1 MQLNEFID
9 RLFERAQAAG
19 FSDYEA
25 YYSDGDEFEVTVF
38 QGEIAGYTVSSSMG
52 LNFRGMFQG
61 NMGYASTQ
69 VLDEQALDMLVESAR
84 QNALIIEDTD
94 QQFIFPGSERY
105 PDLPGANPRIAEISE
120 QQKIEW
126 ALELEKAAL
135 SLDERVKQ
143 VQSCVLA
150 TVSGTVRI
158 KNSKGLDVSHSS
170 NALEAYISVVA
181 RQGDKVSTGSD
192 LLATHEV
199 EDLNIREMANRA
211 VKEAVEALSARPVAS
226 GEYKVVLKNDAAAD
240 LLGTFSGIFSAESA
254 QKGLSLLKG
263 REGQRIASPNVT
275 LMDNPHHPTALGSAP
290 FDDEGVATTVKAVID
305 KGVLTT
311 LLHNLKTANKQGVQ
325 TTGNAAKGSYA
336 SPVGVAPGNFYFEPS
351 QTSLDELIAEM
362 GNGLLITDLQ
372 GLHAGANGI
381 SGDFSLGAKGYLVE
395 GGKIGRAVD
404 QITVAGN
411 FYQMLNVIEKVA
423 SDLKFGFGRVGSPSI
438 RVSGLSVAGQ

>member
-1 MQLNEFID
+1 MELNEFIEH
-9 RLFERAQAAG
+9 LFERAQAAG

-25 YYSDGDEFEVTVF
+25 YYSAGDEFEVTVF

-69 VLDEQALDMLVESAR
+69 VLDEQALDMLIEGAR
-84 QNALIIEDTD
+84 QNAMIIEDTD

-105 PDLPGANPRIAEISE
+105 PELPGANPEIEKISE
-120 QQKIEW
+120 QQKIDW
-126 ALELEKAAL
+126 ALALEKAAL

-150 TVSGTVRI
+150 TVSGNVRI

-170 NALEAYISVVA
+170 NALEAYVSVVA
-181 RQGDKVSTGSD
+181 RQGDKVSTGGD
-192 LLATHEV
+192 LLATHEIK
-199 EDLNIREMANRA
+199 ELDIQAMAERA
-211 VKEAVEALSARPVAS
+211 VKEAVEALSASPVDS
-226 GEYKVVLKNDAAAD
+226 GEYKIILKNDAAAD
-240 LLGTFSGIFSAESA
+240 LLSTFSGIFSAESA

-263 REGQRIASPNVT
+263 REGQQIASPAVT
-275 LMDNPHHPTALGSAP
+275 LMDDPHHPTALGSAP
-290 FDDEGVATTVKAVID
+290 FDDEGVATKVKAVID
-305 KGVLTT
+305 QGVLTT
-311 LLHNLKTANKQGVQ
+311 LLHNLKTANKQGVE

-336 SPVGVAPGNFYFEPS
+336 SPVGIAPANFYFKPS
-351 QTSLDELIAEM
+351 EISLDEMMAEM
-362 GNGLLITDLQ
+362 GDGLLITDLQ

-395 GGKIGRAVD
+395 KGKIGRAVD

-411 FYQMLNVIEKVA
+411 FYQLLNSVERVA

-438 RVSGLSVAGQ
+438 RVSSLSVAGQ